1 MAANT
6 AQEQLMLE
14 LINRAR
20 MDPVGEAARQGIS
33 LNQGLAAGT
42 ISTAPKQVL
51 AMNDQLVVA
60 ADNHSKWMLQY
71 DIFSHQESGS
81 HPTFFT
87 GVNPNNR
94 MATAGY
100 IFAGP
105 AYAYGENISWTGIFP
120 GPINLTSAIIAQHR
134 SLFLSPGHRTNI
146 LNATFEEVG
155 IGQEHGAFLS
165 GGTNYDASMI
175 TQDFALSGSKVFVTG
190 VVYNDTVVNDN
201 FFSVG
206 EQVVGRGIAGPGG
219 ASDVTGG
226 GGGYELAFTAGGYKA
241 ITFDLATGPVGVLV
255 VVGTTNVKVDV
266 VNGREVWTNA
276 NLNVTTGNVTDIR
289 ALGIQ
294 ALILSGS
301 TGNEAIVGNA
311 AANTLI
317 GGGGNDYLSGGGG
330 NDRVVGDAGNDK
342 LICGPGVDTLTGGAN
357 ADIFVFN
364 TAPGT
369 SANRDIITDFSHVDD
384 TFQLENALFTKLGAL
399 AGVHML
405 TPAYFRAGAAALDA
419 NDYIVYNHANGALYY
434 DSNGNAAGGAIQIA
448 ALSNRP
454 VLAADDFVVI

>member
-20 MDPVGEAARQGIS
+20 MDPAAEAARQGIS

-81 HPTFFT
+81 YPTFFT
-87 GVNPNNR
+87 GINPNNR
-94 MATAGY
+94 MAAAGY
-100 IFAGP
+100 VLAGP
-105 AYAYGENISWTGIFP
+105 SYAAGENISWTGVYP
-120 GPINLTSAIIAQHR
+120 GPINLTNAIVAQHR

-155 IGQEHGAFLS
+155 IGQEHGAFVA
-165 GGTNYDASMI
+165 GGTSYDASMV
-175 TQDFALSGSKVFVTG
+175 TQNFALSGSKVFVTG

-206 EQVVGRGIAGPGG
+206 EQTVGRGISGPGG
-219 ASDVTGG
+219 VSDVTGA
-226 GGGYELAFTAGGYKA
+226 GGGYELAFTAGGGKA
-241 ITFDLATGPVGVLV
+241 ITFSLATGAVGVSV
-255 VVGTTNVKVDV
+255 TVGTTNVKVDV

-276 NLNVTTGNVTDIR
+276 SLAVTTSNVTMIA

-294 ALILSGS
+294 ALTLSGG
-301 TGNEAIVGNA
+301 TGSEAIYGNA
-311 AANTLI
+311 AANTLL
-317 GGGGNDYLSGGGG
+317 GGGGNDYLSGAGG
-330 NDRVVGDAGNDK
+330 NDRVLGDAGNDR
-342 LICGPGVDTLTGGAN
+342 LICGAGVDTLTGGAN
-357 ADIFVFN
+357 ADTFIFN
-364 TAPGT
+364 GAPGT

-384 TFQLENALFTKLGAL
+384 TFQLENAIFTKLGA
-399 AGVHML
+399 GVHPL
-405 TPAYFRAGAAALDA
+405 SAAFFRAGTQALDA
-419 NDYIVYNHANGALYY
+419 NDYIVYNPANGALYY
-434 DSNGNAAGGAIQIA
+434 DSNGNAAGGAVQIA
-448 ALSNRP
+448 TLTNKP
-454 VLAADDFVVI
+454 VLAVSDFAVI